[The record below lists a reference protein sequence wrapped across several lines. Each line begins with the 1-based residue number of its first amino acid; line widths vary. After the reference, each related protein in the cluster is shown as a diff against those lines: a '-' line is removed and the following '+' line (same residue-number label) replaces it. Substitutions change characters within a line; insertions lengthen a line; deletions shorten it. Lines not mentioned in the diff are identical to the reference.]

1 MELKRK
7 DMIIIG
13 LLVLLVLLLTFK
25 VVSFADG
32 LTPPDKGNIIVYGSK
47 TCPWCVKQ
55 EKYLIDNGL
64 PYTFVDCKQ
73 DGGCPDYVSGFPT
86 LLVDN
91 VIKVGYT
98 EV

>member
-1 MELKRK
+1 MKRTQ
-7 DMIIIG
+7 IIIA
-13 LLVLLVLLLTFK
+13 LLVVLVLLLAFK
-25 VVSFADG
+25 VVSFGDS
-32 LTPPDKGNIIVYGSK
+32 LTPPDKGNVIVYGSK

-73 DGGCPDYVSGFPT
+73 EECPEFVQGFPT

-91 VIKVGYT
+91 VIKVGYN

>member
-1 MELKRK
+1 MIKGK
-7 DMIIIG
+7 DALLIG
-13 LLVLLVLLLTFK
+13 LLVLAIVLLLYK
-25 VVSFADG
+25 NVSFGDA
-32 LTPPDKGNIIVYGSK
+32 LTPPDKGNVIVYGSK

-64 PYTFVDCKQ
+64 PYTFVDCKS
-73 DGGCPDYVSGFPT
+73 GNCPDFVSGFPT

-91 VIKVGYT
+91 VVKVGYT